1 MSDNIGFA
9 AENDVVSRT
18 QFRMHSI
25 RKKFILS
32 YIESKFR
39 IYISWIINVLDCV
52 FVVNCGSFD
61 SYHILVNGY

>member
-39 IYISWIINVLDCV
+39 IYIS
-52 FVVNCGSFD
+52 
-61 SYHILVNGY
+61 